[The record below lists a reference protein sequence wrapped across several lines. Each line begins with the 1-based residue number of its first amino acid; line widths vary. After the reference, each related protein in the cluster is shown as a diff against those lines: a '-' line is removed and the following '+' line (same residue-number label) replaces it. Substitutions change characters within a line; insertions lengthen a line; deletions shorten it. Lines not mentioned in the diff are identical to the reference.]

1 MHRIV
6 SLLPSLTLPLLLTS
20 LVAAAAAQ
28 TAGPASG
35 NRPQTRPAVAVE
47 GIYSDLRWIPGEA
60 DLLGFEF
67 FIVNGGVSGYYAVLQ
82 CAEGEATR
90 PALVKAQV
98 TGERIEFEAHS
109 QAGSLC
115 PKARFVGTVSRR
127 GLTGRFDGS
136 DFDITLAR
144 RPRFWRR

>member
-1 MHRIV
+1 MHRIASILL
-6 SLLPSLTLPLLLTS
+6 SLCLTS
-20 LVAAAAAQ
+20 FIGAATAQ
-28 TAGPASG
+28 TASPAPG
-35 NRPQTRPAVAVE
+35 NRPQPKPAVAVE

-90 PALVKAQV
+90 PALVKVQV
-98 TGERIEFEAHS
+98 TGERIEFEAHN

-127 GLTGRFDGS
+127 GLVGRFEGS
-136 DFDITLAR
+136 DFDLTLAR
-144 RPRFWRR
+144 RPHFWHQ

>member
-1 MHRIV
+1 MHRVV
-6 SLLPSLTLPLLLTS
+6 SILVSVCLTS
-20 LVAAAAAQ
+20 ALVASHAQ
-28 TAGPASG
+28 TASPGQGS
-35 NRPQTRPAVAVE
+35 RPQAKPAAAVE
-47 GIYSDLRWIPGEA
+47 GIYSDLRWVPGEA

-90 PALVKAQV
+90 PALVKVQV
-98 TGERIEFEAHS
+98 TGERVEFEAHN

-127 GLTGRFDGS
+127 GLIGRFEGS
-136 DFDITLAR
+136 DFDTTLLR
-144 RPRFWRR
+144 RPHFWRH